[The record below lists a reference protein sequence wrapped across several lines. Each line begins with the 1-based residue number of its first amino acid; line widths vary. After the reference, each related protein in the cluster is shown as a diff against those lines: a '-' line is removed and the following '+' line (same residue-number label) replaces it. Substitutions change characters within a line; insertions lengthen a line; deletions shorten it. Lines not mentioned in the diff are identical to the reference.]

1 MRYVPQ
7 SWQTGHTNTQ
17 KDVVIR
23 KLHEYFFRK
32 ILRDAFYVFVTLR
45 RWALLHLEQD
55 DQRLWTLT
63 RNTHESLQIIDL
75 LNKTILI
82 NNLLNKRRTEAVGA
96 ILLLGTETSACYDKK
111 NNFHI
116 QSSLSTRHDMLK
128 AFLLLLLILVE
139 IHNSWSIF
147 NQTEWFF
154 SKYSR

>member
-1 MRYVPQ
+1 MDILWRYC
-7 SWQTGHTNTQ
+7 
-17 KDVVIR
+17 I
-23 KLHEYFFRK
+23 KLLWNRAVFSYLFIKHA
-32 ILRDAFYVFVTLR
+32 LYVFVTLR

-63 RNTHESLQIIDL
+63 RNTDENLQIIDL

-82 NNLLNKRRTEAVGA
+82 NNLLNKRRTEAV
-96 ILLLGTETSACYDKK
+96 LLLGTETSACYDKK
-111 NNFHI
+111 NNFHK